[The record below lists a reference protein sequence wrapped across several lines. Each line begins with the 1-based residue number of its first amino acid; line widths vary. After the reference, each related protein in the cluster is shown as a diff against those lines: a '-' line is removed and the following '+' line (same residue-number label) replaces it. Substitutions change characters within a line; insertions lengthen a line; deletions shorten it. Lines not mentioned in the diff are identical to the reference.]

1 VHAEEH
7 TMPKFS
13 DKEKEMIRDRL
24 RSEGEKLFSA
34 HGLRKVTVDDIV
46 QAAGI
51 AKGSF
56 YSFYENKEYLFMDIN
71 NEMQRKVWEKMTA
84 ILEQNKALPARDL
97 TKMTFH
103 AMSMLVA
110 EYPMIAQLQPDTI
123 QYLMRKLPS
132 ELIEEHTK
140 EDSDSLQ
147 LLEKYGVQ
155 FTCDRD
161 LAAKVFQYIFIFS
174 LSLSNEE
181 PETQRAVM
189 EIILNGTIDQI
200 VREEK

>member
-1 VHAEEH
+1 MHAEEH

-71 NEMQRKVWEKMTA
+71 NEIQHKVWEKMTA
-84 ILEQNKALPARDL
+84 MLEQN
-97 TKMTFH
+97 
-103 AMSMLVA
+103 
-110 EYPMIAQLQPDTI
+110 
-123 QYLMRKLPS
+123 
-132 ELIEEHTK
+132 
-140 EDSDSLQ
+140 
-147 LLEKYGVQ
+147 
-155 FTCDRD
+155 
-161 LAAKVFQYIFIFS
+161 
-174 LSLSNEE
+174 
-181 PETQRAVM
+181 
-189 EIILNGTIDQI
+189 
-200 VREEK
+200 